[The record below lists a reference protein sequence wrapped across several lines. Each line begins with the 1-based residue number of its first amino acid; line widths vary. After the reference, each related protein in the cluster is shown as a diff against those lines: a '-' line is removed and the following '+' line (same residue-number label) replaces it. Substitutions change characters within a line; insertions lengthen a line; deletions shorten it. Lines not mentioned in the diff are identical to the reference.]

1 MATKPKIVTLSN
13 NSVDVLNAIR
23 NSASINYRDYVPIAT
38 ADADSI
44 RAIGA
49 TIMDYPALQNEFL
62 NALVNRIGRV
72 ILTSKSY
79 QNPWAMF
86 KKGFLEFGETI
97 EEVFTNLAKPFQF
110 DPAVAEKEIFKRE
123 IPDVRSAFHVLNY
136 QKFYKA
142 TVSQEQ
148 LRMAFMSWD
157 GITSLISSIVESM
170 YTAANYD
177 EFITMKYLLCK
188 RMLNGEMYLVN
199 SKENDLSKKSKE
211 IVKSI
216 REYSNNLTF
225 LSPDYNLAGVYNSTE
240 KNNQYI
246 IIPSAVMAEID
257 VEVLAAAFNMDKVE
271 FMGHVVLVDSF
282 SKLDTARLN
291 ELFKDDPT
299 YTEIPSYILQSL
311 EYVGAA
317 LVDKDYFMIFDN
329 LQNFTE
335 NYNGQGLYWNYFYHV
350 WKTFSTSPY
359 ANAILFSFTISG
371 NWTGVILSVTP
382 NAATVLPGQSVQLK
396 ALFNG
401 DEPPFVSRAIDW
413 ESNSEYATV
422 NKSGVVT
429 VLSNAREGTSIT
441 ITAKAHAHPETTGTA
456 TITVG

>member
-1 MATKPKIVTLSN
+1 MATKPKIVTLTN

-44 RAIGA
+44 REIGA

-110 DPAVAEKEIFKRE
+110 DPAVAENEIFKRE

-157 GITSLISSIVESM
+157 GVTSLISSIVESM

-177 EFITMKYLLCK
+177 EFITMKYLLC
-188 RMLNGEMYLVN
+188 RRILSGEVYWAN
-199 SKENDLSKKSKE
+199 PSSQKHTAKD

-216 REYSNNLTF
+216 RNYSDMLSF
-225 LSPDYNLAGVYNSTE
+225 LSDDYNIAGVFNSTKKE
-240 KNNQYI
+240 DQYI
-246 IIPSAVMAEID
+246 IIPTDMMAEID
-257 VEVLAAAFNMDKVE
+257 VEVLAAAFNMDKVD
-271 FMGHVVLVDSF
+271 FMGHVVLINGFTKGDM
-282 SKLDTARLN
+282 ARLN

-299 YTEIPSYILQSL
+299 YTEFGMDDIMELSKL
-311 EYVGAA
+311 AA
-317 LVDKDYFMIFDN
+317 VLVDKDFFMIFDN

-359 ANAILFSFTISG
+359 ANAVLFTKYGDEEWGAASVG
-371 NWTGVILSVTP
+371 VTP
-382 NAATVLPGQSVQLK
+382 STATVKPGQSVQIK
-396 ALFNG
+396 ATIYNASAFA
-401 DEPPFVSRAIDW
+401 SKAIDW
-413 ESNSEYATV
+413 ESSSEYATV

-429 VLSNAREGTSIT
+429 VLATATKDTVIT
-441 ITAKAHAHPETTGTA
+441 ITAKAHAHPATTGTA

>member
-1 MATKPKIVTLSN
+1 MATKPKIVTLTN

-44 RAIGA
+44 REIGA

-110 DPAVAEKEIFKRE
+110 DPAVAENEIFKRE

-177 EFITMKYLLCK
+177 EFITMKYLLC
-188 RMLNGEMYLVN
+188 RRLLSGEVYWANPGGSELNAT
-199 SKENDLSKKSKE
+199 KD

-216 REYSNNLTF
+216 RNYSNKLTF
-225 LSPDYNLAGVYNSTE
+225 LSADYNLAGVYNST
-240 KNNQYI
+240 KKDDQYI
-246 IIPSAVMAEID
+246 IIPSEMMAEID
-257 VEVLAAAFNMDKVE
+257 VEVLAAAFNMDKVD

-282 SKLDTARLN
+282 FPKSDIARLN

-299 YTEIPSYILQSL
+299 YKEFQMSDAMTLGG
-311 EYVGAA
+311 VAA
-317 LVDKDYFMIFDN
+317 ILVDKDFFMIFDN

-359 ANAILFSFTISG
+359 ANAVLFTTTG
-371 NWTGVILSVTP
+371 GTNWSSAAIAVTP

-396 ALFNG
+396 ARIG
-401 DEPPFVSRAIDW
+401 GASAFVSKAIDW
-413 ESNSEYATV
+413 ESDSEYATV

-429 VLSNAREGTSIT
+429 VLANAPKSTQIT
-441 ITAKAHAHPETTGTA
+441 ITAKAHAHPATTGTA

>member
-44 RAIGA
+44 REIGA

-110 DPAVAEKEIFKRE
+110 DPAVAENEIFKRE

-157 GITSLISSIVESM
+157 GVTSLISSIVESM

-188 RMLNGEMYLVN
+188 RMVSGEMYWAN
-199 SKENDLSKKSKE
+199 PKNDMSQFTGKD

-216 REYSNNLTF
+216 RQCSDNLTF
-225 LSPDYNLAGVYNSTE
+225 LSPKYNLAGVYNSTE

-246 IIPSAVMAEID
+246 IIPSKWMAEFD

-271 FMGHVVLVDSF
+271 FMGHVVVVDSF
-282 SKLDTARLN
+282 TELDTARLN

-299 YTEIPSYILQSL
+299 YTEFSEFELANL
-311 EYVGAA
+311 ETVAA
-317 LVDKDYFMIFDN
+317 VLVDKDFFMIFDN

-359 ANAILFSFTISG
+359 ANAILFTFMGGGT
-371 NWTGVILSVTP
+371 WEEVTVEVTP

-396 ALFNG
+396 TVITG
-401 DEPPFVSRAIDW
+401 VSSFLSKAIDW

-422 NKSGVVT
+422 NKNGVVT
-429 VLSNAREGTSIT
+429 VLANAPKSTQIT
-441 ITAKAHAHPETTGTA
+441 ITAKAHANPTTTGTA

>member
-1 MATKPKIVTLSN
+1 MATKPKIVTLTN

-23 NSASINYRDYVPIAT
+23 NSASINYREYVPIAT

-44 RAIGA
+44 REIGA

-110 DPAVAEKEIFKRE
+110 DPAVAENEIFKRE

-157 GITSLISSIVESM
+157 GVTSLISSIVESM

-188 RMLNGEMYLVN
+188 RMVSGEMYWAN
-199 SKENDLSKKSKE
+199 PANDISQHTGKD

-216 REYSNNLTF
+216 RQCSDNLTF
-225 LSPDYNLAGVYNSTE
+225 LSPKYNLAGVYNSTE

-246 IIPSAVMAEID
+246 IIPSKWMAEFD
-257 VEVLAAAFNMDKVE
+257 VEVLAAAFNMNKVE

-282 SKLDTARLN
+282 TDLDTARLN

-299 YTEIPSYILQSL
+299 YTEFGEFELDYLL
-311 EYVGAA
+311 AVAA
-317 LVDKDYFMIFDN
+317 VLVDKDFFMIFDN

-359 ANAILFSFTISG
+359 ANAILFTSTGGIS
-371 NWTGVILSVTP
+371 WEGVTVEVTP
-382 NAATVLPGQSVQLK
+382 SAATVLPGQSIQLK
-396 ALFNG
+396 AG
-401 DEPPFVSRAIDW
+401 IDDIPPFVSKAIDW
-413 ESNSEYATV
+413 ESNSQYATV

-429 VLSNAREGTSIT
+429 VMANAPKSTQIT
-441 ITAKAHAHPETTGTA
+441 ITAKAHANPTTKGTA

>member
-44 RAIGA
+44 REIGA

-110 DPAVAEKEIFKRE
+110 DPAVAENEIFKRE

-157 GITSLISSIVESM
+157 GVTSLISSIVESM

-188 RMLNGEMYLVN
+188 RMLSGEMYWANPKAGVN
-199 SKENDLSKKSKE
+199 TTTN
-211 IVKSI
+211 IVKSM
-216 REYSNNLTF
+216 RTYSNLLTF
-225 LSPDYNLAGVYNSTE
+225 LSPNYNIAGVYNSTE

-246 IIPSAVMAEID
+246 IIPSSIMADID
-257 VEVLAAAFNMDKVE
+257 VEVLAAAFNMDKVD
-271 FMGHVVLVDSF
+271 FMGHVVLVDGF
-282 SKLDTARLN
+282 TQLDTARLN

-299 YTEIPSYILQSL
+299 YTELGINDVMEL
-311 EYVGAA
+311 GMAA
-317 LVDKDYFMIFDN
+317 AVLVDKDFFMIFAN

-359 ANAILFSFTISG
+359 ANAVLFTLG
-371 NWTGVILSVTP
+371 GDEQWDNATVTVTP
-382 NAATVLPGQSVQLK
+382 SAATVLPGQSVQLEAVIEGASAFASK
-396 ALFNG
+396 
-401 DEPPFVSRAIDW
+401 AIDW
-413 ESNSEYATV
+413 ESSSEYATV

-429 VLSNAREGTSIT
+429 VLANASKGTTIT
-441 ITAKAHAHPETTGTA
+441 ITAKAHAHPTTTATA

>member
-1 MATKPKIVTLSN
+1 MATKPKIVTLTN

-44 RAIGA
+44 REIGA

-110 DPAVAEKEIFKRE
+110 DPAVAENEIFKRE

-157 GITSLISSIVESM
+157 GVTSLISSIVESM

-177 EFITMKYLLCK
+177 EFITMKYMLCK
-188 RMLNGEMYLVN
+188 RMLSGEMYAAQYPV
-199 SKENDLSKKSKE
+199 DLADTPTAKDQIKL
-211 IVKSI
+211 I
-216 REYSNNLTF
+216 RNYSNNLTF
-225 LSPDYNLAGVYNSTE
+225 LSPDYNIAGVYNSTE

-246 IIPSAVMAEID
+246 IIPSKWMAEYD
-257 VEVLAAAFNMDKVE
+257 VEVLAAAFNMDKVS
-271 FMGHVVLVDSF
+271 FMGHVVMVDSF
-282 SKLDTARLN
+282 TNLDTTRLN

-299 YTEIPSYILQSL
+299 YTQFSASDFEALDL
-311 EYVGAA
+311 VVAV

-359 ANAILFSFTISG
+359 ANAVLFTSNRFGWQGAAMT
-371 NWTGVILSVTP
+371 VTP

-396 ALFNG
+396 ATINNAS
-401 DEPPFVSRAIDW
+401 PFLSKAIDW
-413 ESNSEYATV
+413 ESSSEYATV

-429 VLSNAREGTSIT
+429 VLANATKGTQIT
-441 ITAKAHAHPETTGTA
+441 ITAKAHAHPETKATA

>member
-1 MATKPKIVTLSN
+1 MATKPKIVTLTN

-44 RAIGA
+44 REIGA

-110 DPAVAEKEIFKRE
+110 DPAVAENEIFKRE

-157 GITSLISSIVESM
+157 GVTSLISSIVESM

-177 EFITMKYLLCK
+177 EFITMKYLRCK
-188 RMLNGEMYLVN
+188 RMLSGEMYWAN
-199 SKENDLSKKSKE
+199 PSSGENTMKD
-211 IVKSI
+211 IVKSM
-216 REYSNNLTF
+216 RTYSNLLTF
-225 LSPDYNLAGVYNSTE
+225 LSADYNVAGVYNSTE

-246 IIPSAVMAEID
+246 IIPSSIMADID
-257 VEVLAAAFNMDKVE
+257 VDVLAAAFNMDKVD
-271 FMGHVVLVDSF
+271 FMGHVVLVDGF
-282 SKLDTARLN
+282 TKLDTARLN

-299 YTEIPSYILQSL
+299 YTELGMNDMMEL
-311 EYVGAA
+311 GAVA
-317 LVDKDYFMIFDN
+317 AVLVDKDFFMIFDN

-359 ANAILFSFTISG
+359 ANAILFTVM
-371 NWTGVILSVTP
+371 TGDAWEGVTVEVTP
-382 NAATVLPGQSVQLK
+382 SAATVLPGQSVQLK
-396 ALFNG
+396 AVIDG
-401 DEPPFVSRAIDW
+401 ASPFVSKAIDW
-413 ESNSEYATV
+413 ESNSEFATV
-422 NKSGVVT
+422 NKNGVVT
-429 VLSNAREGTSIT
+429 VLANATKSTQIT

>member
-110 DPAVAEKEIFKRE
+110 DPAVAENEIFKRE

-157 GITSLISSIVESM
+157 GVTSLISSIVESM

-177 EFITMKYLLCK
+177 EFITMKYLLCR
-188 RMLNGEMYLVN
+188 RMLSGEIYWAN
-199 SKENDLSKKSKE
+199 PSSTEQTAKD

-216 REYSNNLTF
+216 RNYSDMLTF
-225 LSPDYNLAGVYNSTE
+225 LSDDYNIAGVFNST
-240 KNNQYI
+240 KKDDQYI
-246 IIPSAVMAEID
+246 IIPTTMMAEID
-257 VEVLAAAFNMDKVE
+257 VEVLAAAFNMDKVD
-271 FMGHVVLVDSF
+271 FMGHVVLINGFTKGDM
-282 SKLDTARLN
+282 ARLN

-299 YTEIPSYILQSL
+299 YKELGLGDGMQLQSL
-311 EYVGAA
+311 AA
-317 LVDKDYFMIFDN
+317 VIVDKDFFMIFDN

-359 ANAILFSFTISG
+359 ANAILFTKYGDEEWDSAAVKI
-371 NWTGVILSVTP
+371 TP
-382 NAATVLPGQSVQLK
+382 SAATVMPGQSVQLK
-396 ALFNG
+396 AEISG
-401 DEPPFVSRAIDW
+401 TSPFVSKAIDW
-413 ESNSEYATV
+413 ETDSEYATV
-422 NKSGVVT
+422 NKNGVVT
-429 VLSNAREGTSIT
+429 VLANAPKSTQIT
-441 ITAKAHAHPETTGTA
+441 ITAKVHVRPAHHASA

>member
-44 RAIGA
+44 REIGA

-110 DPAVAEKEIFKRE
+110 DPAVAENEIFKRE

-157 GITSLISSIVESM
+157 GVTSLISSIVESM

-188 RMLNGEMYLVN
+188 RILSGQMYWATPSNTSLGA
-199 SKENDLSKKSKE
+199 KD
-211 IVKSI
+211 IIKSI
-216 REYSNNLTF
+216 RMNSDNLTF
-225 LSPDYNLAGVYNSTE
+225 LSPKYNLAGVYNSTE

-246 IIPSAVMAEID
+246 LIPTMWLAQFD

-271 FMGHVVLVDSF
+271 FMGHVVPVDSF
-282 SKLDTARLN
+282 TDFDTARLK

-299 YTEIPSYILQSL
+299 YTEFSAGDIQALSL
-311 EYVGAA
+311 VAA
-317 LVDKDYFMIFDN
+317 VLVDKDFFMIFDN

-359 ANAILFSFTISG
+359 ANAVLFTAGGSDNWSG
-371 NWTGVILSVTP
+371 ASITVTP
-382 NAATVLPGQSVQLK
+382 SAATVLPGQSVQLE
-396 ALFNG
+396 ANIVGLSV
-401 DEPPFVSRAIDW
+401 PFISKAIDW

-422 NKSGVVT
+422 NKNGVVT
-429 VLSNAREGTSIT
+429 VLANATKGTQIT

>member
-44 RAIGA
+44 REIGA

-110 DPAVAEKEIFKRE
+110 DPAVAENEIFKRE

-157 GITSLISSIVESM
+157 GVTSLISSIVESM

-177 EFITMKYLLCK
+177 EFITMKYLLS
-188 RMLNGEMYLVN
+188 RRILSGQMHLANM
-199 SKENDLSKKSKE
+199 SSENPKD
-211 IVKSI
+211 IVKSM
-216 REYSNNLTF
+216 RNYSNMLTF
-225 LSPDYNLAGVYNSTE
+225 LSADYNVAGVYNSTE

-246 IIPSAVMAEID
+246 IISSKWMAEID

-271 FMGHVVLVDSF
+271 FMGHVVMVDAF
-282 SKLDTARLN
+282 RNFDTARLN

-299 YTEIPSYILQSL
+299 YKEISQAELIWLDSVIAVIL
-311 EYVGAA
+311 
-317 LVDKDYFMIFDN
+317 DKDYFMIFDN

-359 ANAILFSFTISG
+359 ANAVLFSYAVTSW
-371 NWTGVILSVTP
+371 NEARMTVTP
-382 NAATVLPGQSVQLK
+382 SAATVLPGQSVQLE
-396 ALFNG
+396 ASITG
-401 DEPPFVSRAIDW
+401 VSPFLSKAIDW
-413 ESNSEYATV
+413 ESNSQYATV
-422 NKSGVVT
+422 NKNGVVT
-429 VLSNAREGTSIT
+429 VLANATKGTAIT
-441 ITAKAHAHPETTGTA
+441 ITAKAHANPETTATA

>member
-1 MATKPKIVTLSN
+1 MATKPKIVTLTN

-44 RAIGA
+44 REIGA

-110 DPAVAEKEIFKRE
+110 DPAVAENEIFKRE

-157 GITSLISSIVESM
+157 GVTSLISSIVESM

-177 EFITMKYLLCK
+177 EFITMKYLLSK
-188 RMLNGEMYLVN
+188 RMLSGEMYWANPGSSTDVN
-199 SKENDLSKKSKE
+199 SAKSLIKD
-211 IVKSI
+211 I
-216 REYSNNLTF
+216 RTYSNLLTF
-225 LSPDYNLAGVYNSTE
+225 LSADYNLAGVYNSTN
-240 KNNQYI
+240 KDDQYI
-246 IIPSAVMAEID
+246 IIPSALMAEID
-257 VEVLAAAFNMDKVE
+257 VDVLAAAFNMDKVS
-271 FMGHVVLVDSF
+271 FMGHVVLVDGF
-282 SKLDTARLN
+282 SKMDIARLN

-299 YTEIPSYILQSL
+299 YTELNANDL
-311 EYVGAA
+311 TNLDKVAA
-317 LVDKDYFMIFDN
+317 VLVDRDFFMIFDN

-359 ANAILFSFTISG
+359 ANAILFTLVGDEKWNSAT
-371 NWTGVILSVTP
+371 VAVTP
-382 NAATVLPGQSVQLK
+382 SAATVLPGQSVQLVAK
-396 ALFNG
+396 ING
-401 DEPPFVSRAIDW
+401 ASAFVSKAIDW

-422 NKSGVVT
+422 NKNGVVT
-429 VLSNAREGTSIT
+429 VLANASKSTQIT
-441 ITAKAHAHPETTGTA
+441 ITAKAHAHPATKATA

>member
-1 MATKPKIVTLSN
+1 MATKPKIVTLTN

-44 RAIGA
+44 REIGA

-110 DPAVAEKEIFKRE
+110 DPAVAENEIFKRE

-157 GITSLISSIVESM
+157 GVTSLISSIVESM

-188 RMLNGEMYLVN
+188 RMLSGQMYWANPSSTSPVAG
-199 SKENDLSKKSKE
+199 KD

-216 REYSNNLTF
+216 RRFSDNLTF
-225 LSPDYNLAGVYNSTE
+225 LSPNYNIAGVYNSTE

-246 IIPSAVMAEID
+246 IIPSIWLAEID
-257 VEVLAAAFNMDKVE
+257 VEVLAAAFNMSKVE
-271 FMGHVVLVDSF
+271 FMGHVVPVDSF
-282 SKLDTARLN
+282 TEVDTTRLY

-299 YTEIPSYILQSL
+299 YTVFDASDL
-311 EYVGAA
+311 EALGLVAA
-317 LVDKDYFMIFDN
+317 VLVDKDFFMIFDN

-359 ANAILFSFTISG
+359 ANAILFTGGSAGSWDGASISVSPSQ
-371 NWTGVILSVTP
+371 TTL
-382 NAATVLPGQSVQLK
+382 LPEESVQLSAYITNAPAFASK
-396 ALFNG
+396 I
-401 DEPPFVSRAIDW
+401 VDW
-413 ESNSEYATV
+413 ESSNDA
-422 NKSGVVT
+422 VT
-429 VLSNAREGTSIT
+429 VDKNGKATLVGHPSQGTQIT
-441 ITAKAHAHPETTGTA
+441 ITAKAHANPATTGTA

>member
-1 MATKPKIVTLSN
+1 MATKPKIVTLTN

-44 RAIGA
+44 REIGA

-110 DPAVAEKEIFKRE
+110 DPAVAENEIFKRE

-157 GITSLISSIVESM
+157 GVTSLISSIVESM

-188 RMLNGEMYLVN
+188 RILSGQMYWDSVSGGSDAIAKN
-199 SKENDLSKKSKE
+199 IIKDVRMHSA
-211 IVKSI
+211 
-216 REYSNNLTF
+216 NLTF
-225 LSPDYNLAGVYNSTE
+225 LSSKYNPAGVYNSTE
-240 KNNQYI
+240 KNSQYI
-246 IIPSAVMAEID
+246 IIPSMWMAQLD

-271 FMGHVVLVDSF
+271 FMGHVVPVDSLYEF
-282 SKLDTARLN
+282 DTARLN

-299 YTEIPSYILQSL
+299 YTEIGENDLMSL
-311 EYVGAA
+311 SSVAA
-317 LVDKDYFMIFDN
+317 VLVDKDFFMIFDN

-359 ANAILFSFTISG
+359 ANAILFTAGGKTDWSMVTISA
-371 NWTGVILSVTP
+371 TP
-382 NAATVLPGQSVQLK
+382 SAATVIPGQSVQLEAK
-396 ALFNG
+396 ITGAS
-401 DEPPFVSRAIDW
+401 PFESKAIDW

-429 VLSNAREGTSIT
+429 VLATATKDTVIT
-441 ITAKAHAHPETTGTA
+441 ITAKAHAHPATTGTA

>member
-1 MATKPKIVTLSN
+1 MATKPKIVTLTN

-23 NSASINYRDYVPIAT
+23 NSVSINYRDYVPIAT

-110 DPAVAEKEIFKRE
+110 DPAVAENEIFKRE

-157 GITSLISSIVESM
+157 GVTSLISSIVESM

-177 EFITMKYLLCK
+177 EFITMKYLLC
-188 RMLNGEMYLVN
+188 RRLLSGEVYWAN
-199 SKENDLSKKSKE
+199 PSTKEHTAKD

-216 REYSNNLTF
+216 RTYSDMLTF
-225 LSPDYNLAGVYNSTE
+225 LSDDFNIAGVFNSTRKE
-240 KNNQYI
+240 EQYL
-246 IIPSAVMAEID
+246 IIPTEMMAEID
-257 VEVLAAAFNMDKVE
+257 VEVLAAAFNMEKVD
-271 FMGHVVLVDSF
+271 FMGHVVLINGFTKGDM
-282 SKLDTARLN
+282 ARLK

-299 YTEIPSYILQSL
+299 YTEFGMEDMVELASL
-311 EYVGAA
+311 AA
-317 LVDKDYFMIFDN
+317 VLVDKDFFMIFDN

-359 ANAILFSFTISG
+359 ANAVLFTKSG
-371 NWTGVILSVTP
+371 NEEWD
-382 NAATVLPGQSVQLK
+382 AATVAVTPSTATVKPGQSVQIK
-396 ALFNG
+396 ATIYNASAFA
-401 DEPPFVSRAIDW
+401 SKTIDW

-429 VLSNAREGTSIT
+429 VLATATKDTVIT
-441 ITAKAHAHPETTGTA
+441 ITAKAHAHPATTGTA

>member
-44 RAIGA
+44 REIGA

-110 DPAVAEKEIFKRE
+110 DPAVAENEIFKRE

-157 GITSLISSIVESM
+157 GVTSLISSIVESM

-177 EFITMKYLLCK
+177 EFITMKYLLCR
-188 RMLNGEMYLVN
+188 RMLSGEMYWATPSDSALGA
-199 SKENDLSKKSKE
+199 KK
-211 IVKSI
+211 IIKSI
-216 REYSNNLTF
+216 RENSDNLTF
-225 LSPDYNLAGVYNSTE
+225 LSSKYNIAGVYNSTE

-246 IIPSAVMAEID
+246 IIPTFWLAEID

-271 FMGHVVLVDSF
+271 FMGHVVPVDSF
-282 SKLDTARLN
+282 INNDTARLR

-299 YTEIPSYILQSL
+299 YKEFSANDL
-311 EYVGAA
+311 EMLGLVAA
-317 LVDKDYFMIFDN
+317 VLVDKDFFMIFDN

-359 ANAILFSFTISG
+359 ANAILFTDGGSG
-371 NWTGVILSVTP
+371 DWSGASIDVTP
-382 NAATVLPGQSVQLK
+382 SAATVLPGQSVQLE
-396 ALFNG
+396 ANITL
-401 DEPPFVSRAIDW
+401 PVPFLSKAIDW
-413 ESNSEYATV
+413 VSSSEYATV

-429 VLSNAREGTSIT
+429 VLANAPKSTQIT

>member
-1 MATKPKIVTLSN
+1 MATKPKIVTLTN

-44 RAIGA
+44 REIGA

-110 DPAVAEKEIFKRE
+110 DPAVAENEIFKRE

-157 GITSLISSIVESM
+157 GVTSLISSIVESM

-188 RMLNGEMYLVN
+188 RMLSGEMYWATPSDTAL
-199 SKENDLSKKSKE
+199 ETKE

-216 REYSNNLTF
+216 RMNSDNLTF
-225 LSPDYNLAGVYNSTE
+225 LSPKYNIAGVYNSTE

-246 IIPSAVMAEID
+246 IIPSMWLAEID
-257 VEVLAAAFNMDKVE
+257 VEVLAAAFNMDKVD

-282 SKLDTARLN
+282 TDIDTARLN

-299 YTEIPSYILQSL
+299 YTQFKESDLQAL
-311 EYVGAA
+311 NLIAA
-317 LVDKDYFMIFDN
+317 VLVDKDFFMIFDN

-359 ANAILFSFTISG
+359 ANAILFTSG
-371 NWTGVILSVTP
+371 GSDDWSSATVAVTP
-382 NAATVLPGQSVQLK
+382 SAATVLPGQSVQLK
-396 ALFNG
+396 ANITRL
-401 DEPPFVSRAIDW
+401 PVPFLSKAIDW

-429 VLSNAREGTSIT
+429 VLANATKGTQIT
-441 ITAKAHAHPETTGTA
+441 ITAKAHANPEKTGTA

>member
-1 MATKPKIVTLSN
+1 MATKPKIVTLTN

-44 RAIGA
+44 REIGA

-110 DPAVAEKEIFKRE
+110 DPAVAENEIFKRE

-157 GITSLISSIVESM
+157 GVTSLISSIVESM

-188 RMLNGEMYLVN
+188 RMVSGEMYWAN
-199 SKENDLSKKSKE
+199 PKNDMSQFTGKD

-216 REYSNNLTF
+216 RQCSDNLTF
-225 LSPDYNLAGVYNSTE
+225 LSPKYNLAGVYNSTE

-246 IIPSAVMAEID
+246 IIPSKWMAEFD

-271 FMGHVVLVDSF
+271 FMGHVVMVDSF
-282 SKLDTARLN
+282 SNLDTARLN

-299 YTEIPSYILQSL
+299 YTEISS
-311 EYVGAA
+311 V
-317 LVDKDYFMIFDN
+317 N
-329 LQNFTE
+329 L
-335 NYNGQGLYWNYFYHV
+335 
-350 WKTFSTSPY
+350 
-359 ANAILFSFTISG
+359 A
-371 NWTGVILSVTP
+371 
-382 NAATVLPGQSVQLK
+382 
-396 ALFNG
+396 
-401 DEPPFVSRAIDW
+401 
-413 ESNSEYATV
+413 
-422 NKSGVVT
+422 
-429 VLSNAREGTSIT
+429 
-441 ITAKAHAHPETTGTA
+441 
-456 TITVG
+456 

>member
-1 MATKPKIVTLSN
+1 MATKPKIVTLTN

-44 RAIGA
+44 REIGA

-110 DPAVAEKEIFKRE
+110 DPAVAENEIFKRE

-157 GITSLISSIVESM
+157 GVTSLISSIVESM

-177 EFITMKYLLCK
+177 EFITMKYLLCR
-188 RMLNGEMYLVN
+188 RMLSGEIYWGN
-199 SKENDLSKKSKE
+199 PGGSSINETKD

-216 REYSNNLTF
+216 RTYSNLLTF
-225 LSPDYNLAGVYNSTE
+225 LSADYNVAGVYNST
-240 KNNQYI
+240 KKDDQYI
-246 IIPSAVMAEID
+246 IIPSSVMSDID
-257 VEVLAAAFNMDKVE
+257 VDVLAAAFNMDKVD
-271 FMGHVVLVDSF
+271 FMGHVVVVDNF
-282 SKLDTARLN
+282 NKPDIARLN

-299 YTEIPSYILQSL
+299 YKEPQISDGMALTD
-311 EYVGAA
+311 VAA
-317 LVDKDYFMIFDN
+317 VLVDKDFFMIFDN

-359 ANAILFSFTISG
+359 ANAVLFTVTG
-371 NWTGVILSVTP
+371 GTNWSSAEMAVTP
-382 NAATVLPGQSVQLK
+382 SAATVLPGQSVQLK
-396 ALFNG
+396 AVIGFAS
-401 DEPPFVSRAIDW
+401 PFVSKAIDW
-413 ESNSEYATV
+413 ESSSEYATV
-422 NKSGVVT
+422 NKNGVVT
-429 VLSNAREGTSIT
+429 VLANAPKNTQIT
-441 ITAKAHAHPETTGTA
+441 ITAKAHAHPATTGTA

>member
-13 NSVDVLNAIR
+13 SSVDVLNAIR

-110 DPAVAEKEIFKRE
+110 DPAVAENEIFKRE

-157 GITSLISSIVESM
+157 GVTSLISSIVESM

-188 RMLNGEMYLVN
+188 RMLSGEMYWAN
-199 SKENDLSKKSKE
+199 PSSGAINESKD

-216 REYSNNLTF
+216 RKFSNLLTF
-225 LSPDYNLAGVYNSTE
+225 LSPNYNLAGVYNSTKKE
-240 KNNQYI
+240 DQYI
-246 IIPSAVMAEID
+246 IIPSSMMADID
-257 VEVLAAAFNMDKVE
+257 VDVLAAAFNMDKVD
-271 FMGHVVLVDSF
+271 FMGHVVLIDAF
-282 SKLDTARLN
+282 SNLDTARLN

-299 YTEIPSYILQSL
+299 YKEFEMGDQMNLST
-311 EYVGAA
+311 VAA
-317 LVDKDYFMIFDN
+317 VLVDKDFFMIFDN

-359 ANAILFSFTISG
+359 ANAILFTIAG
-371 NWTGVILSVTP
+371 GTNWSSASVVVTP
-382 NAATVLPGQSVQLK
+382 SAATVLPGQSVQLEAK
-396 ALFNG
+396 IYEASA
-401 DEPPFVSRAIDW
+401 FVSKAIDW

-422 NKSGVVT
+422 NKNGVVT
-429 VLSNAREGTSIT
+429 VLANAPKDTQIT
-441 ITAKAHAHPETTGTA
+441 ITAKAHGNPETTGTA

>member
-1 MATKPKIVTLSN
+1 MATKPKIVTLTN

-38 ADADSI
+38 GDDESS
-44 RAIGA
+44 REIGA

-110 DPAVAEKEIFKRE
+110 DPAVAENEIFKRE

-157 GITSLISSIVESM
+157 GVTSLISSIVESM

-188 RMLNGEMYLVN
+188 RILSGEVYLAQFPEEGGREPTA
-199 SKENDLSKKSKE
+199 KDHIKH
-211 IVKSI
+211 I
-216 REYSNNLTF
+216 RNYSNNLTF

-246 IIPSAVMAEID
+246 IIPSKWMAEFD

-271 FMGHVVLVDSF
+271 FMGHVVMVDSF
-282 SKLDTARLN
+282 SDLDTARLN

-299 YTEIPSYILQSL
+299 YTEI
-311 EYVGAA
+311 VGDDKLWLVEVVAV
-317 LVDKDYFMIFDN
+317 LVDKDFFMIFDN

-359 ANAILFSFTISG
+359 ANAVLFITG
-371 NWTGVILSVTP
+371 NIDWTEARMEVTP
-382 NAATVLPGQSVQLK
+382 SAATVLPGQSVQLK
-396 ALFNG
+396 AVITGNS
-401 DEPPFVSRAIDW
+401 PFLSKAIDW

-429 VLSNAREGTSIT
+429 VLANAPKSTQIT
-441 ITAKAHAHPETTGTA
+441 ITAKAHAHPATTGTA

>member
-1 MATKPKIVTLSN
+1 MATKPKIVTLTN

-23 NSASINYRDYVPIAT
+23 NSASINYRDYVPVAT

-44 RAIGA
+44 REIGA

-110 DPAVAEKEIFKRE
+110 DPAVAENEIFKRE

-157 GITSLISSIVESM
+157 GVTSLISSIVESM

-188 RMLNGEMYLVN
+188 RMLSGQMYMAEFSEPPQNIPTAKDHIKL
-199 SKENDLSKKSKE
+199 
-211 IVKSI
+211 I
-216 REYSNNLTF
+216 RNYSNNLTF
-225 LSPDYNLAGVYNSTE
+225 LSPNYNIAGVYNSTE

-246 IIPSAVMAEID
+246 IIPSKWMAEFD

-271 FMGHVVLVDSF
+271 FMGHVVMVDSF
-282 SKLDTARLN
+282 TNLDTARLN

-299 YTEIPSYILQSL
+299 YTEISSEDYDWLNLVVAVIL
-311 EYVGAA
+311 
-317 LVDKDYFMIFDN
+317 DRDYFMIFDN

-359 ANAILFSFTISG
+359 ANAILFTTAG
-371 NWTGVILSVTP
+371 TADWTEASMIVTP
-382 NAATVLPGQSVQLK
+382 SSATVLPGQSVQLK
-396 ALFNG
+396 AVIDG
-401 DEPPFVSRAIDW
+401 TSPFLSKAIDW
-413 ESNSEYATV
+413 ESSSNYATV
-422 NKSGVVT
+422 NKNGVVT
-429 VLSNAREGTSIT
+429 VLANATKGTAIT
-441 ITAKAHAHPETTGTA
+441 ITAKAHAHPATTGTA

>member
-44 RAIGA
+44 REIGA

-110 DPAVAEKEIFKRE
+110 DPAVAENEIFKRE

-157 GITSLISSIVESM
+157 GVTSLISSIVESM

-188 RMLNGEMYLVN
+188 RMLSGEMYWAN
-199 SKENDLSKKSKE
+199 PKNDTSQSTGKD

-216 REYSNNLTF
+216 RQSSDNLTF
-225 LSPDYNLAGVYNSTE
+225 LSPKYNIAGVYNSTE

-246 IIPSAVMAEID
+246 IIPSSILAEID
-257 VEVLAAAFNMDKVE
+257 VEVLAAAFNMDKVD

-282 SKLDTARLN
+282 TDIDTARLN

-299 YTEIPSYILQSL
+299 YTEFSEFEVTYL
-311 EYVGAA
+311 ETVAA
-317 LVDKDYFMIFDN
+317 VLVDKDFFMIFDN

-359 ANAILFSFTISG
+359 ANAILFTSG
-371 NWTGVILSVTP
+371 GSGDWSGATVEVTP
-382 NAATVLPGQSVQLK
+382 SSATVLPGQSIQLK
-396 ALFNG
+396 AVIDG
-401 DEPPFVSRAIDW
+401 TSPFLSRAIDW

-429 VLSNAREGTSIT
+429 VLANAPKSTQIT
-441 ITAKAHAHPETTGTA
+441 ITAKAHANPTTKATA

>member
-44 RAIGA
+44 REIGA

-110 DPAVAEKEIFKRE
+110 DPAVAENEIFKRE

-157 GITSLISSIVESM
+157 GVTSLISSIVESM

-188 RMLNGEMYLVN
+188 RILSGQMYWATPSDVAL
-199 SKENDLSKKSKE
+199 EIKE

-216 REYSNNLTF
+216 RKNSDNLTF
-225 LSPDYNLAGVYNSTE
+225 LSPKYNIAGVYNSTE

-246 IIPSAVMAEID
+246 IIPTNMMAEID
-257 VEVLAAAFNMDKVE
+257 VEVLAAAFNMSKVE
-271 FMGHVVLVDSF
+271 FMGHVVPVDSF
-282 SKLDTARLN
+282 TEVDTARLN

-299 YTEIPSYILQSL
+299 YTEFDARDL
-311 EYVGAA
+311 EMLGLVAA
-317 LVDKDYFMIFDN
+317 VLVDKDFFMIFDN

-359 ANAILFSFTISG
+359 ANAILFTSG
-371 NWTGVILSVTP
+371 GSDDWSGASISVTP
-382 NAATVLPGQSVQLK
+382 SAATVLPGQSVQLE
-396 ALFNG
+396 ANITRL
-401 DEPPFVSRAIDW
+401 PVPFLSKAIDW

-422 NKSGVVT
+422 NKNGVVT
-429 VLSNAREGTSIT
+429 VLANAPKSTQIT
-441 ITAKAHAHPETTGTA
+441 ITAKAHANPTTKGTA

>member
-1 MATKPKIVTLSN
+1 MATKPKIVTLTN

-44 RAIGA
+44 REIGA

-110 DPAVAEKEIFKRE
+110 DPAVAENEIFKRE

-157 GITSLISSIVESM
+157 GVTSLISSIVESM

-188 RMLNGEMYLVN
+188 RILSGQMYWATP
-199 SKENDLSKKSKE
+199 SDTAMEPKE

-216 REYSNNLTF
+216 RQNSDNLTF
-225 LSPDYNLAGVYNSTE
+225 LSPKYNIAGVYNSTE

-246 IIPSAVMAEID
+246 IIPSIWLAEID

-282 SKLDTARLN
+282 NDLDTARLK

-299 YTEIPSYILQSL
+299 YTEFGERDIQALG
-311 EYVGAA
+311 VVAA
-317 LVDKDYFMIFDN
+317 VLVDKDFFMIFDN

-359 ANAILFSFTISG
+359 ANAILFTSG
-371 NWTGVILSVTP
+371 GSNDWSSATVAVTP
-382 NAATVLPGQSVQLK
+382 SAATVLPGQSVQLE
-396 ALFNG
+396 ANITRL
-401 DEPPFVSRAIDW
+401 PVPFISRSIDW

-429 VLSNAREGTSIT
+429 VLANAPKNTQIT
-441 ITAKAHAHPETTGTA
+441 ITAKAHANPETTGTA

>member
-1 MATKPKIVTLSN
+1 MATKPKIVTLTN

-44 RAIGA
+44 REIGA

-97 EEVFTNLAKPFQF
+97 EEVFTNIAKPFQF
-110 DPAVAEKEIFKRE
+110 DPAVAENEIFKRE

-157 GITSLISSIVESM
+157 GVTSLISSIVESM

-188 RMLNGEMYLVN
+188 RILSGQMYWAN
-199 SKENDLSKKSKE
+199 PKNDMSQYTGKD

-216 REYSNNLTF
+216 RQCSDNLTF
-225 LSPDYNLAGVYNSTE
+225 LSPKYNLAGVYNSTE

-246 IIPSAVMAEID
+246 IIPSKWMAEFD
-257 VEVLAAAFNMDKVE
+257 VEVLAAAFNMNKVE

-282 SKLDTARLN
+282 NDLDAARLK

-299 YTEIPSYILQSL
+299 YTEFGEFELANL
-311 EYVGAA
+311 ETVAA
-317 LVDKDYFMIFDN
+317 VLVDKDFFMIFDN

-359 ANAILFSFTISG
+359 ANAILFTCMGGETWEAATIE
-371 NWTGVILSVTP
+371 VTP

-396 ALFNG
+396 AAIDGSAFA
-401 DEPPFVSRAIDW
+401 SKAIDW
-413 ESNSEYATV
+413 ESSSEYATV

-429 VLSNAREGTSIT
+429 VLANAPKSTQIT
-441 ITAKAHAHPETTGTA
+441 ITAKAHAHPATTGTA

>member
-1 MATKPKIVTLSN
+1 MATKPKIVTLTN

-44 RAIGA
+44 REIGA

-110 DPAVAEKEIFKRE
+110 DPAVAENEIFKRE

-148 LRMAFMSWD
+148 LRVAFMSWD
-157 GITSLISSIVESM
+157 GVTSLISSIVESM

-177 EFITMKYLLCK
+177 EFITMKYLLC
-188 RMLNGEMYLVN
+188 RRLLGGEVYWGN
-199 SKENDLSKKSKE
+199 PSTQNHTAKD

-216 REYSNNLTF
+216 RNYSDMLTF
-225 LSPDYNLAGVYNSTE
+225 LSDDYNPAGVYNSTNKDE
-240 KNNQYI
+240 QYI
-246 IIPSAVMAEID
+246 IIPTEMMAEID
-257 VEVLAAAFNMDKVE
+257 VDVLAAAFNMDKVS
-271 FMGHVVLVDSF
+271 FMGHVVLINGFTKGDM
-282 SKLDTARLN
+282 ARLN

-299 YTEIPSYILQSL
+299 YKEFGMEEMAELASL
-311 EYVGAA
+311 AA
-317 LVDKDYFMIFDN
+317 VLVDKDFFMIFDN

-359 ANAILFSFTISG
+359 ANAVLFTKSG
-371 NWTGVILSVTP
+371 NEGWDAATVAVTP
-382 NAATVLPGQSVQLK
+382 SAATVLPGQSVQLK
-396 ALFNG
+396 ATIYNASLFA
-401 DEPPFVSRAIDW
+401 SKAIDW

-429 VLSNAREGTSIT
+429 VLSTATKDTQIT
-441 ITAKAHAHPETTGTA
+441 ITAKAHAHPATTGTA

>member
-1 MATKPKIVTLSN
+1 MATKPKIVTLTN

-44 RAIGA
+44 REIGA

-110 DPAVAEKEIFKRE
+110 DPAVAENEIFKRE

-157 GITSLISSIVESM
+157 GVTSLISSIVESM

-188 RMLNGEMYLVN
+188 RMLSGEMHFVEAPL
-199 SKENDLSKKSKE
+199 KLEGDPTAKDWIKA
-211 IVKSI
+211 I
-216 REYSNNLTF
+216 RNYSNNLTF

-246 IIPSAVMAEID
+246 IIPSKWMAEFD

-271 FMGHVVLVDSF
+271 FMGHVVMVDSF
-282 SKLDTARLN
+282 TNLDTARLN

-299 YTEIPSYILQSL
+299 YTELGISDMTALNL
-311 EYVGAA
+311 VAA
-317 LVDKDYFMIFDN
+317 VLVDKDFFMIFDN

-359 ANAILFSFTISG
+359 ANAILFTGGSAGSWDGASISVSPS
-371 NWTGVILSVTP
+371 NVTL
-382 NAATVLPGQSVQLK
+382 LPDESVQLSAYITNAPAFASK
-396 ALFNG
+396 I
-401 DEPPFVSRAIDW
+401 IDW
-413 ESNSEYATV
+413 ESSNAA
-422 NKSGVVT
+422 VT
-429 VLSNAREGTSIT
+429 VGKNGKVTLVGHPAQGTTIT
-441 ITAKAHAHPETTGTA
+441 ITAKAHAHPATTGTA

>member
-44 RAIGA
+44 REIGA

-110 DPAVAEKEIFKRE
+110 DPAVAENEIFKRE

-157 GITSLISSIVESM
+157 GVTSLISSIVESM

-188 RMLNGEMYLVN
+188 RILSGQMYWDSVSFSSDADAKN
-199 SKENDLSKKSKE
+199 IIKDVRMHSA
-211 IVKSI
+211 
-216 REYSNNLTF
+216 NLTF
-225 LSPDYNLAGVYNSTE
+225 LSSKYNLAGVYNSTE

-246 IIPSAVMAEID
+246 IIPSMWIAQFD

-271 FMGHVVLVDSF
+271 FMGHVVPVDSLHE
-282 SKLDTARLN
+282 LDTARLN

-299 YTEIPSYILQSL
+299 YTEIGENDLMTLSS
-311 EYVGAA
+311 VAA
-317 LVDKDYFMIFDN
+317 VLVDKDFFMIFDN

-335 NYNGQGLYWNYFYHV
+335 NYNGQGLYWNYYYHV

-359 ANAILFSFTISG
+359 ANAILFTAGGETDWSMVTI
-371 NWTGVILSVTP
+371 SVTP
-382 NAATVLPGQSVQLK
+382 SAATVLPGQSVQLEAK
-396 ALFNG
+396 ITGAS
-401 DEPPFVSRAIDW
+401 PFESKTIDW

-429 VLSNAREGTSIT
+429 VLANAPKDTQIT
-441 ITAKAHAHPETTGTA
+441 ITAKAHAHPATTGTA

>member
-44 RAIGA
+44 REIGA

-110 DPAVAEKEIFKRE
+110 DPAVAENEIFKRE

-157 GITSLISSIVESM
+157 GVTSLISSIVESM

-188 RMLNGEMYLVN
+188 RMLSGEMHFV
-199 SKENDLSKKSKE
+199 EAP
-211 IVKSI
+211 VKPDGDPTAKDWIKAI
-216 REYSNNLTF
+216 RNYSNNLTF

-246 IIPSAVMAEID
+246 IIPSKWMAEFD

-271 FMGHVVLVDSF
+271 FMGHVVMVDSF
-282 SKLDTARLN
+282 TNLDTARLN

-299 YTEIPSYILQSL
+299 YTEIGISDMTELGL
-311 EYVGAA
+311 VVAV
-317 LVDKDYFMIFDN
+317 LVDKDFFMIFDN

-359 ANAILFSFTISG
+359 ANAVLFA
-371 NWTGVILSVTP
+371 NTGTGWDVATMTVTP
-382 NAATVLPGQSVQLK
+382 SAATVLPGQSVQLK
-396 ALFNG
+396 ANIA
-401 DEPPFVSRAIDW
+401 DTTPFVSKAIDW

-422 NKSGVVT
+422 NKNGVVT
-429 VLSNAREGTSIT
+429 VLATATKDTVIT
-441 ITAKAHAHPETTGTA
+441 ITAKAHAHPATTGTA

>member
-44 RAIGA
+44 REIGA

-110 DPAVAEKEIFKRE
+110 DPAVAENEIFKRE

-157 GITSLISSIVESM
+157 GVTSLISSIVESM

-188 RMLNGEMYLVN
+188 RILSGQMYWATPSDTTLGAT
-199 SKENDLSKKSKE
+199 KIIKK
-211 IVKSI
+211 I
-216 REYSNNLTF
+216 RMSSDNLTF

-246 IIPSAVMAEID
+246 IIPSAIMAEFD
-257 VEVLAAAFNMDKVE
+257 VEVLAAAFNMNKVE
-271 FMGHVVLVDSF
+271 FMGHVVLVDSL
-282 SKLDTARLN
+282 SNHDTARLR

-299 YTEIPSYILQSL
+299 YKEFNEEDLQWLS
-311 EYVGAA
+311 VVAA
-317 LVDKDYFMIFDN
+317 VLVDKDFFMIFDN

-335 NYNGQGLYWNYFYHV
+335 NYNGQGLYWNYYYHV

-359 ANAILFSFTISG
+359 ANAVLFTDGGSEHWMEATI
-371 NWTGVILSVTP
+371 TVTP
-382 NAATVLPGQSVQLK
+382 GAATVMPGQSVQLE
-396 ALFNG
+396 ARING
-401 DEPPFVSRAIDW
+401 ASPFVSKAIDW

-422 NKSGVVT
+422 NKNGVVT
-429 VLSNAREGTSIT
+429 VLANAPKSTQIT
-441 ITAKAHAHPETTGTA
+441 ITAKAHAHPETKGTA

>member
-44 RAIGA
+44 REIGA

-110 DPAVAEKEIFKRE
+110 DPAVAENEIFKRE

-157 GITSLISSIVESM
+157 GVTSLISSIVESM

-188 RMLNGEMYLVN
+188 RMLSGEMYWATPSDMPL
-199 SKENDLSKKSKE
+199 ETKE

-216 REYSNNLTF
+216 RMNSDNLTF
-225 LSPDYNLAGVYNSTE
+225 LSPKYNIAGVYNSTE

-246 IIPSAVMAEID
+246 IIPSSILAEID
-257 VEVLAAAFNMDKVE
+257 VEVLAAAFNMDKVD

-282 SKLDTARLN
+282 TDIDTARLN

-299 YTEIPSYILQSL
+299 YTEFGERDIQALNL
-311 EYVGAA
+311 AA
-317 LVDKDYFMIFDN
+317 AVLVDKDFFMIFDN

-359 ANAILFSFTISG
+359 ANAILFTAG
-371 NWTGVILSVTP
+371 GEADWGAARVVVTP

-396 ALFNG
+396 ANLMVNT
-401 DEPPFVSRAIDW
+401 PFVSKAIDW
-413 ESNSEYATV
+413 ESSSNYATV
-422 NKSGVVT
+422 NKNGVVT
-429 VLSNAREGTSIT
+429 VLSTATKGTTIT
-441 ITAKAHAHPETTGTA
+441 ITAKAHANPDTTGTA

>member
-1 MATKPKIVTLSN
+1 MATKPKIVTLTN

-44 RAIGA
+44 REIGA

-110 DPAVAEKEIFKRE
+110 DPVVAENEIFKRE

-157 GITSLISSIVESM
+157 GVTSLISSIVESM

-188 RMLNGEMYLVN
+188 RMLSGEMHY
-199 SKENDLSKKSKE
+199 
-211 IVKSI
+211 VKAPFKPEGDPTAKDWIKVI
-216 REYSNNLTF
+216 RNYSNNLTF

-246 IIPSAVMAEID
+246 IIPSKWMAEFD

-271 FMGHVVLVDSF
+271 FMGHVVMVDSF
-282 SKLDTARLN
+282 TNLDTARLN

-299 YTEIPSYILQSL
+299 YTEFSEFELINL
-311 EYVGAA
+311 EAVVAV
-317 LVDKDYFMIFDN
+317 LVDKDFFMIFDN

-359 ANAILFSFTISG
+359 ANAVLFANSG
-371 NWTGVILSVTP
+371 EGWDAATMTVTP

-396 ALFNG
+396 ANIA
-401 DEPPFVSRAIDW
+401 DANPFVSKAIDW
-413 ESNSEYATV
+413 ESSSEYATV

-429 VLSNAREGTSIT
+429 VLANATKSTQIT
-441 ITAKAHAHPETTGTA
+441 ITAKAHAHPATTATA

>member
-1 MATKPKIVTLSN
+1 MATKPKIVTLTN

-44 RAIGA
+44 REIGA

-110 DPAVAEKEIFKRE
+110 DPAVAENEIFKRE

-157 GITSLISSIVESM
+157 GVTSLISSIVESM

-188 RMLNGEMYLVN
+188 RMLSGEMHFVPTPNNIDVPTAKDWIKL
-199 SKENDLSKKSKE
+199 
-211 IVKSI
+211 I
-216 REYSNNLTF
+216 RNYSNNLTF
-225 LSPDYNLAGVYNSTE
+225 LSPDYNIAGVYNSTE

-246 IIPSAVMAEID
+246 IIPSKWMAEFD

-271 FMGHVVLVDSF
+271 FMGHVVMVDSF
-282 SKLDTARLN
+282 TNLDTARLN

-299 YTEIPSYILQSL
+299 YTEISAEDTENLGYVVAVIL
-311 EYVGAA
+311 
-317 LVDKDYFMIFDN
+317 DRDYFMIFDN

-359 ANAILFSFTISG
+359 ANAVLFTSAVGGWLNATMA
-371 NWTGVILSVTP
+371 VTP
-382 NAATVLPGQSVQLK
+382 SAATVLPGQSVQLEAK
-396 ALFNG
+396 ITGA
-401 DEPPFVSRAIDW
+401 PAFVSKAIDW
-413 ESNSEYATV
+413 ESSSNYATV

-429 VLSNAREGTSIT
+429 VLANAPKSTQIT
-441 ITAKAHAHPETTGTA
+441 ITAKAHANPTTKATA